1 MQNTEF
7 TNTTIGKRLRQLRGE
22 RTVRE
27 VAKSVNISESAL
39 SMYEADQRVPRDE
52 IKVRLAKYYK
62 KSVET
67 IFFA

>member
-7 TNTTIGKRLRQLRGE
+7 ANITIGKRLRQLRGE

-39 SMYEADQRVPRDE
+39 SMYEADQRIPRDE

-62 KSVET
+62 RSVET